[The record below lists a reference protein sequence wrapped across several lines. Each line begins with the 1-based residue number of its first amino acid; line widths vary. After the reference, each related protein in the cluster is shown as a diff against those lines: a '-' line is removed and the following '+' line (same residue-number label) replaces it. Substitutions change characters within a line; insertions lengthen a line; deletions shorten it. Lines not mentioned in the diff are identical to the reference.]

1 MKKENKSQ
9 KTLKNILK
17 KASIIL
23 VGGILVMN
31 VGCARKGSRAWVEK
45 QISDIERVYPTE
57 NAEDLFEK
65 FPNGFRVS
73 QTRIFTENGNDYSI
87 DLEMVGDKNTKKIV
101 GKVKKVLVKTKPYRE
116 EVEKESEVEYK
127 RGENLVLA
135 KPELTEELLPR
146 NYFLFQKL
154 KLNKDI
160 FNKLEIEDEAYSY
173 ETDRYDVVYKIT
185 NNEINNYFNLNNEEL
200 TLNVKGQYSEK
211 NKIYFH
217 TIMIKDKTK
226 KIDFHEKIVEE
237 RKDIRNEE

>member
-1 MKKENKSQ
+1 M
-9 KTLKNILK
+9 KNILK

-23 VGGILVMN
+23 VSCMLVMN
-31 VGCARKGSRAWVEK
+31 VGCARKGSRAWIEE

-57 NAEDLFEK
+57 NVEDLFEK

-127 RGENLVLA
+127 KGQNLVLA

-160 FNKLEIEDEAYSY
+160 FNNLEIEDKAYSY

-185 NNEINNYFNLNNEEL
+185 NNEINNYFNINNEEL
-200 TLNVKGQYSEK
+200 TLNVKGQNSEK

-237 RKDIRNEE
+237 K

>member
-160 FNKLEIEDEAYSY
+160 FNKLEIEDKAYSY

-211 NKIYFH
+211 NKIYFN

-226 KIDFHEKIVEE
+226 KINFHEKNVEE

>member
-1 MKKENKSQ
+1 MVGKM
-9 KTLKNILK
+9 KNILK
-17 KASIIL
+17 KASIL
-23 VGGILVMN
+23 LLGCMLVMN
-31 VGCARKGSRAWVEK
+31 TGCVRKGSRAWVED
-45 QISDIERVYPTE
+45 QISDIEKVYPTE

-65 FPNGFRVS
+65 FPNGFKVS

-87 DLEMVGDKNTKKIV
+87 DLEMIGDKNTKKIV

-127 RGENLVLA
+127 KGENLVLA

-160 FNKLEIEDEAYSY
+160 FKNLEIEDKAYSY

-185 NNEINNYFNLNNEEL
+185 SNEINNYFNLNNEEL

-226 KIDFHEKIVEE
+226 K
-237 RKDIRNEE
+237 N

>member
-1 MKKENKSQ
+1 MKKISK
-9 KTLKNILK
+9 I
-17 KASIIL
+17 AVVVL
-23 VGGILVMN
+23 VVAALLVYIGN
-31 VGCARKGSRAWVEK
+31 TRKGSRAWIEE
-45 QISDIERVYPTE
+45 QISDIERVYPTG

-65 FPNGFRVS
+65 FPNGFIVS

-127 RGENLVLA
+127 KGENLVLA

-160 FNKLEIEDEAYSY
+160 FNNLEIEDKAYSY

-200 TLNVKGQYSEK
+200 TLNVKGQNSEK

-237 RKDIRNEE
+237 K

>member
-1 MKKENKSQ
+1 M
-9 KTLKNILK
+9 KNILK

-23 VGGILVMN
+23 VGCMLVIN

-45 QISDIERVYPTE
+45 QISDIEKVYPTE

-101 GKVKKVLVKTKPYRE
+101 GKVKKVLVKTEPYRE

-160 FNKLEIEDEAYSY
+160 FNKLEIEDKAYSY

-185 NNEINNYFNLNNEEL
+185 NNEINNYFNLKNEEL

-226 KIDFHEKIVEE
+226 KIDFHEKVVEE
-237 RKDIRNEE
+237 K